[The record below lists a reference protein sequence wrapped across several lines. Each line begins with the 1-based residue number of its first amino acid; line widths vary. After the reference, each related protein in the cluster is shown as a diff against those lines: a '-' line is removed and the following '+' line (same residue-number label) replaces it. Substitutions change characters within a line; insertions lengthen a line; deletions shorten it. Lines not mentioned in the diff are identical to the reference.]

1 MRVIRSANSGSSLLW
16 LAWKLLEKAAGIWWT
31 HTNMQAQLCAYHT
44 ALAEH
49 ITSRGEKFEDT
60 LCAKEQ
66 RFFALHQADGNHDCM
81 YNRQLFRNQ
90 RGLSSAVLIQKH
102 APHNPLLRRTV
113 LFKELL
119 EKLPADFTVDSLPRA
134 VMLMLGSS
142 KEAAADSTSHSN
154 APLGCKAAEATAA
167 AAVEPAATLVVT
179 GAKRKLVCDA
189 VCSSKR

>member
-1 MRVIRSANSGSSLLW
+1 M
-16 LAWKLLEKAAGIWWT
+16 
-31 HTNMQAQLCAYHT
+31 H
-44 ALAEH
+44 
-49 ITSRGEKFEDT
+49 
-60 LCAKEQ
+60 
-66 RFFALHQADGNHDCM
+66 
-81 YNRQLFRNQ
+81 NRQLFRNQ
-90 RGLSSAVLIQKH
+90 TGLSSAVLIQKH

-119 EKLPADFTVDSLPRA
+119 EKLAADFTVDSLPRA
-134 VMLMLGSS
+134 VMLMLGNS

-154 APLGCKAAEATAA
+154 APLGCKAAEATAAA